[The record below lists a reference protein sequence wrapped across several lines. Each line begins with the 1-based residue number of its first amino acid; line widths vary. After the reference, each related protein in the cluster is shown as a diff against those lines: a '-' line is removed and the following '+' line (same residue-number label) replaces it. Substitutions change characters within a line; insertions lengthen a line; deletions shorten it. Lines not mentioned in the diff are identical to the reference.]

1 MALMLM
7 LVAMTYNPSLFLAL
21 VVGYFVG
28 SYLFYTSPT
37 IGTAEGSSK
46 QGTGYSEHDCM

>member
-28 SYLFYTSPT
+28 SFFFYRHRDLLAQDDA
-37 IGTAEGSSK
+37 GGC
-46 QGTGYSEHDCM
+46 H